1 MLVWYD
7 VIFVFGVEGLVLD
20 WNIDFLW
27 CKVRASIE
35 FLGYDRELVVSQE
48 NRRIAQNERSL
59 QMGVRGES

>member
-35 FLGYDRELVVSQE
+35 FLEYDRELVVSQE
-48 NRRIAQNERSL
+48 KRRTGQNERSL

>member
-48 NRRIAQNERSL
+48 NRRIGQNERSL
-59 QMGVRGES
+59 QMGVRRES